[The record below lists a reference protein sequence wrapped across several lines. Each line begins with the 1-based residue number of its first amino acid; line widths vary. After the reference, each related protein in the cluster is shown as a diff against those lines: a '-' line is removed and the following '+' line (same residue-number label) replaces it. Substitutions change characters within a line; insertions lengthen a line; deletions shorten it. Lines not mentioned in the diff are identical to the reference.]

1 MKETI
6 QRFGGFLAG
15 MTTPNS
21 GAFIAWGLNMD
32 NLIPM

>member
-15 MTTPNS
+15 MITS
-21 GAFIAWGLNMD
+21 QHWSIYRLGFEYG
-32 NLIPM
+32 